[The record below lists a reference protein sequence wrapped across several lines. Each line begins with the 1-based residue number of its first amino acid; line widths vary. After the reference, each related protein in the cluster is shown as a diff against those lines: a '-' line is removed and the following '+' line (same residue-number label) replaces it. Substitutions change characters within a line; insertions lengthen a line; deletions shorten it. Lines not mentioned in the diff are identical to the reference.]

1 MKKIDLYKVLISPIV
16 TEKNTNLTEK
26 QEQVVFKVLKQATK
40 EDIKLAFEQAF
51 DVKVATVRVNILK
64 GKAKK
69 FGRHAGKRADVKK
82 AYIKLQPGQDFDLSS
97 NQN

>member
-16 TEKNTNLTEK
+16 TEKSNILTEK
-26 QEQVVFKVLKQATK
+26 QEQVVFKVLKQSTK

-51 DVKVATVRVNILK
+51 GAKVAQVRVSILK

-82 AYIKLQPGQDFDLSS
+82 AYIKLQPGQNFDFSE

>member
-16 TEKNTNLTEK
+16 TEKSNILTEK
-26 QEQVVFKVLKQATK
+26 QEQVVFKVLKQSTK

-51 DVKVATVRVNILK
+51 GAKVAQVRVSILK

-82 AYIKLQPGQDFDLSS
+82 AYIKLQPGQNFDLSS